1 MILSKKRITKVLIRL
16 RRWAGWSAPVL
27 FANPRRQ
34 VFSRPGSYL
43 PCFYSRYML
52 ELQLEQVKTFVS
64 KVEGL
69 AKEAGC
75 KLADKS
81 NPEKANFLKMAFER
95 DVS

>member
-1 MILSKKRITKVLIRL
+1 M
-16 RRWAGWSAPVL
+16 
-27 FANPRRQ
+27 
-34 VFSRPGSYL
+34 